1 MRRLAIAV
9 ALVAALLGGV
19 EPAEAAPE
27 SCVAPRCVDVQVPVP
42 AGLIV
47 PESRVRVILP
57 EGYAEHPCRTY
68 PVLYLLHG
76 VGDTYET
83 WVENTDVVEF
93 TRQLPVIVVM
103 PDGGRNAEAG
113 WYSDWA
119 DGSRQWETFHTDVLP
134 KFMDATF
141 RTGGAGHRLVAGL
154 SMGGF
159 GTMSYAA
166 RHPGMFKAAASFSG
180 MVDTMYGFPVSG
192 PGFSALHEQF
202 GTPDD
207 RVWGNQLA
215 DEANW
220 RAHNPTDL
228 AAHLAGTALFVATGT
243 GTPGGPA
250 GDVPDNPGAY
260 GIEAFILQLNLSFVR
275 ALTLAGVPFQQDF
288 YPGGYHGWP
297 YWQRELHWALPQM
310 VPLAATGKEAAAC
323 VPAAANASKGQAVAA
338 ANRAR
343 GDSLPSTG
351 GAGAALLPGLLLV
364 LAAAVSR
371 RVRRCA

>member
-1 MRRLAIAV
+1 VRPLAAV
-9 ALVAALLGGV
+9 IALVAALLGGA
-19 EPAEAAPE
+19 EPADAAPE
-27 SCVAPRCVDVQVPVP
+27 SCVGPRCVDVQVPVP
-42 AGLIV
+42 AGLKV

-57 EGYAEHPCRTY
+57 EGYADHPCRTY

-76 VGDTYET
+76 VGDTYRT

-93 TRQLPVIVVM
+93 TSHLPVIVVM
-103 PDGGRNAEAG
+103 PDSGKNADAG

-119 DGSRQWETFHTDVLP
+119 DGSRQWETFHMDVLP
-134 KFMDATF
+134 KYMDATF
-141 RTGGAGHRLVAGL
+141 RTGGAGHRLIAGL

-180 MVDTMYGFPVSG
+180 AVDTMFGFPLSG
-192 PGFSALHEQF
+192 PGFSALHAQF

-207 RVWGNQLA
+207 RVWGNQLT

-228 AAHLAGTALFVATGT
+228 VASLKGTALFIATGT

-250 GDVPDNPGAY
+250 GDVPDNPDGY
-260 GIEAFILQLNLSFVR
+260 GIEAFIFQLNLSFAR
-275 ALTLAGVPFQQDF
+275 ALTLAGVPFTSDF

-297 YWQRELHWALPQM
+297 YWERELHWAVPQM
-310 VPLAATGKEAAAC
+310 VPMATTGRETAGCPPIGTASAAGTNVLAAS
-323 VPAAANASKGQAVAA
+323 N
-338 ANRAR
+338 AR
-343 GDSLPSTG
+343 GQTLPSTG
-351 GAGAALLPGLLLV
+351 GAGAALGPGLLL
-364 LAAAVSR
+364 AAVALVSR
-371 RVRRCA
+371 RARRCA